1 MLTPIRV
8 GIAGLGTVG
17 IGVINII
24 SNNLKLI
31 EQKTGRSIKIVAV
44 SARSKEKQRGL
55 SLERYDWV
63 PNPIKLAQRD
73 DIDIFVELI
82 GGDTGVAKKSVETAI
97 SAGKNVVTA
106 NKALLAIHG
115 GKLAKLS
122 EKHNVLL
129 KFEAAVAGGIPVIK
143 VLNESVAIN
152 KITRVMGVMNGSCN
166 YILTRMEESN
176 LSYSEIFSEA
186 EKLGYLES
194 DPKLDVGGIDSA
206 HKLAILSS
214 LAFGTVISFSGIKI
228 QGIEEI
234 TVKEIQYAADMGFRV
249 KLLGIAEITSGGLVQ
264 TVAPCLVPK
273 TSPLSQLE
281 GGINMIVLECSEAGT
296 IVLQGPGAGREPTAS
311 SVVSDIIDIARNS
324 EIKAFGRS
332 YDDLEDSNISNK
344 PSEAPYFISL
354 LLDDKL
360 GALARVTTTLGN
372 KGISINRMRQ
382 YDHDSSR
389 APVLIITHSTSL
401 KAVTEAITELP
412 KTGVVSSDPVILRI
426 EE

>member
-176 LSYSEIFSEA
+176 LSYSC
-186 EKLGYLES
+186 
-194 DPKLDVGGIDSA
+194 
-206 HKLAILSS
+206 
-214 LAFGTVISFSGIKI
+214 
-228 QGIEEI
+228 
-234 TVKEIQYAADMGFRV
+234 
-249 KLLGIAEITSGGLVQ
+249 LLY
-264 TVAPCLVPK
+264 
-273 TSPLSQLE
+273 TSPSPRDRQKSR
-281 GGINMIVLECSEAGT
+281 M
-296 IVLQGPGAGREPTAS
+296 PS
-311 SVVSDIIDIARNS
+311 SA
-324 EIKAFGRS
+324 
-332 YDDLEDSNISNK
+332 
-344 PSEAPYFISL
+344 
-354 LLDDKL
+354 
-360 GALARVTTTLGN
+360 
-372 KGISINRMRQ
+372 
-382 YDHDSSR
+382 
-389 APVLIITHSTSL
+389 
-401 KAVTEAITELP
+401 
-412 KTGVVSSDPVILRI
+412 
-426 EE
+426 